1 MKRSRD
7 PVKAGGFEGW
17 TMADSSSEPS
27 PSQTDDPRWAT
38 TAKSSRRGNERMRPK
53 TREDGMMKNPTRR
66 DLITGENPWNGAR
79 EAVGSAMVDS
89 RSAISKCTTPE
100 KPVIQPPGSACSG
113 VTRWGQPTYRVL
125 VWRAG
130 EVEGSGKVSFHDLRS
145 SAERILISAKR
156 RFRVR
161 GTHDLETRQHFFS
174 VSGVSCMTSMMWSRI
189 SGGRY
194 GFDIKVPVQNLK
206 PPFLA
211 LEHHFDIYR
220 LAYDQAVA
228 LFGESVREW
237 IWMEVLEVGGH

>member
-1 MKRSRD
+1 MEWGERGRRLGDGRLTICYLQVYDARETRD
-7 PVKAGGFEGW
+7 P
-17 TMADSSSEPS
+17 
-27 PSQTDDPRWAT
+27 AT
-38 TAKSSRRGNERMRPK
+38 RFRMLR
-53 TREDGMMKNPTRR
+53 
-66 DLITGENPWNGAR
+66 
-79 EAVGSAMVDS
+79 
-89 RSAISKCTTPE
+89 C
-100 KPVIQPPGSACSG
+100 
-113 VTRWGQPTYRVL
+113 TRWGQPTYRVL